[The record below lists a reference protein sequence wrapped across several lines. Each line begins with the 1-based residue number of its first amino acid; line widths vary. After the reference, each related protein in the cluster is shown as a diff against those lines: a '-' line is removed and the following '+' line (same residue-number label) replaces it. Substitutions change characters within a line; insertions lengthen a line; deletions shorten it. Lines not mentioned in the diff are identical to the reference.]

1 MLLEKLETRIFGIDR
16 EEHVIPSPN
25 EVCVKMLK
33 EKQTIISRKTL
44 HFHKIILLLI
54 IIAAMKTIG

>member
-25 EVCVKMLK
+25 EVCVKMFK

-44 HFHKIILLLI
+44 YFHKIILLVV

>member
-16 EEHVIPSPN
+16 EEHVIPSSN
-25 EVCVKMLK
+25 EVCVKTLK

-44 HFHKIILLLI
+44 YFHKIILLLI
-54 IIAAMKTIG
+54 MNATMKTIG